1 MNIEDLVSDVRR
13 VTRSARKQLEQVGFE
28 SLSSEVGDLNIA
40 FAELAARLIRTEEAY
55 LVEIVRSAGWL
66 SAGAVHALGDLG
78 PAGPSVDL
86 FTSRRLDP
94 SDRWLVLAE
103 ALVAKG
109 GLRRTLRVSDGSVN
123 SEPGQL
129 SSLLRK
135 LMEGE
140 PPSADDAALQVGY
153 EVPALEKVP

>member
-1 MNIEDLVSDVRR
+1 MNIEDLVGDVRR
-13 VTRSARKQLEQVGFE
+13 VTLSARRQLEQADYE
-28 SLSSEVGDLNIA
+28 SLSAEVGDLNIA

-94 SDRWLVLAE
+94 SSRWLMLAE

-109 GLRRTLRVSDGSVN
+109 GLRRTLRMSDGSIN

-140 PPSADDAALQVGY
+140 ELSADESTLQVGY
-153 EVPALEKVP
+153 EVPALKGTP